1 MEPVIGI
8 FVVLHF
14 LGLATILGGWLSVRL
29 GASRGTTALVWGARA
44 QLLIGIVLVG
54 LLEIAHEDLNMAKIG
69 VKLVVALAAVACA
82 EIANTRQR
90 KATPAPRLVDL
101 AAILAVINVMVA
113 VLWQTGS

>member
-29 GASRGTTALVWGARA
+29 GASAGTTALVWGARA
-44 QLLIGIVLVG
+44 QLLIGIILVG

-69 VKLVVALAAVACA
+69 VKLVVALAAVAAA
-82 EIANTRQR
+82 EIANVRQR